1 MAEGPK
7 YHFKNR
13 GVIRDIIPPAKAII
27 VFKLNGRDEK
37 AILLS
42 KNLSVNGKS
51 WDELP
56 GRPFAIAE
64 VLKIGDEVE
73 FDCHVY
79 DKGGGIGSG
88 KDKCNYFAMK
98 AAKNTRD
105 YVEKMGLAAQAH
117 HQVGM
122 LSRSSNTLIAGTGW
136 ISELSPRKG
145 VLTFEHN
152 NRAERVLFLASR
164 VWFFEKRLGT
174 KQSLTDFCSE
184 ADPLQFEAVPTT
196 NEIARDLSDNCH
208 CNWFATMAYKGKR
221 PQGVE
226 DQSAGSSVRR
236 GSNDKEN
243 ESGNGNGVNSG
254 SSSANSNGMEDAS
267 SPKSAA
273 PAAFPNGVVN
283 SNLNV
288 IRGAGQIARVI
299 SERSGVIW
307 WLKGPNHLQSVWFE
321 AKQAFLL
328 GDNLADKNLYKVF
341 KEGESNAALL
351 YYYSP
356 PNLWLSLF
364 VFQEIPW
371 YFWPRGLLRI
381 FRPSG
386 WRNKF
391 WSTNSLQPL

>member
-13 GVIRDIIPPAKAII
+13 GTIRDIIPPARAII
-27 VFKLNGRDEK
+27 GFKLNGRDEK

-64 VLKIGDEVE
+64 VLKLGDELE

-105 YVEKMGLAAQAH
+105 YVDKMGLAAHA

-152 NRAERVLFLASR
+152 NKAERVIFLASR
-164 VWFFEKRLGT
+164 VWVFEKRLGT
-174 KQSLTDFCSE
+174 KQSLIDFCSE

-221 PQGVE
+221 PQSVE
-226 DQSAGSSVRR
+226 DNLGGGTRR
-236 GSNDKEN
+236 GSGDKEN
-243 ESGNGNGVNSG
+243 GSGNGNGVSHG
-254 SSSANSNGMEDAS
+254 NGMDDS
-267 SPKSAA
+267 SLKNGNSAT
-273 PAAFPNGVVN
+273 FPNGVVN
-283 SNLNV
+283 ANMNV

-299 SERSGVIW
+299 SEKSGVIW
-307 WLKGPNHLQSVWFE
+307 WLKSPNHLQSVWFE
-321 AKQAFLL
+321 SKQAFLL
-328 GDNLADKNLYKVF
+328 GENLADKNIYQVF
-341 KEGESNAALL
+341 KEGDPVVFLAER
-351 YYYSP
+351 P
-356 PNLWLSLF
+356 PANFPTKWLAKQVLVNDQSSAIVKKVLSDF
-364 VFQEIPW
+364 GP
-371 YFWPRGLLRI
+371 
-381 FRPSG
+381 
-386 WRNKF
+386 
-391 WSTNSLQPL
+391 NSVGFKPQLSK